1 MSAGQLQQREP
12 IQCSHSLWIS
22 GHPSIYIPLTC
33 SSQTGSEFPATP
45 PCSRR
50 PALLSAAN
58 CSPFSAHEPLSAP
71 DAASLHVLHTN
82 VYHSYCLYITCT
94 HNILKLRLAHGIP
107 SRFSAAV
114 NSCLILFL
122 SAFLL
127 TSSGFLSTTGWG
139 LGSCGGVEAPK
150 TTHTH

>member
-1 MSAGQLQQREP
+1 MSAGQFQPREP
-12 IQCSHSLWIS
+12 IQCSHPLRIS
-22 GHPSIYIPLTC
+22 SHPSIIHLPLTC

-45 PCSRR
+45 PCSCR

-58 CSPFSAHEPLSAP
+58 CSLFSAHEPLSAP

-82 VYHSYCLYITCT
+82 INHSYCLYIT
-94 HNILKLRLAHGIP
+94 HNILKLRLAHSIP

-127 TSSGFLSTTGWG
+127 TSSGFFSTTG
-139 LGSCGGVEAPK
+139 
-150 TTHTH
+150 